1 MQPKTTPPAAVS
13 TDVVFARMIGYESI
27 YYLSGLNQ
35 QPEDYV
41 VPSWIQSRSS
51 YKDVLK
57 LDNKDKPVFAIT
69 NDKNQSSRGE
79 LLEAS
84 GGFRRLLTFK
94 GSYGSPLSLW
104 VKPRMGD
111 KKSVYGPMVKPI
123 KNKSGI
129 IPATLN
135 TTEFAGCC
143 GARIHIAGTERT
155 GASVR
160 TRREQDDRVL
170 PGCVSNALSLAHN
183 HFVLCVQDDLES
195 LYRFKDSGCIPIYRF
210 STPEGVSMLMLFQS
224 VQDEAGGETAT
235 LYGRTQKTILSI
247 IKKLQGIKS

>member
-13 TDVVFARMIGYESI
+13 TDVVFAHMIGYESI
-27 YYLSGLNQ
+27 YYLSGLARL
-35 QPEDYV
+35 PEDYV
-41 VPSWIQSRSS
+41 LPSWVRPQSS

-69 NDKNQSSRGE
+69 NDKNQSSSGE

-84 GGFRRLLTFK
+84 DGFRRLLTFK
-94 GSYGSPLSLW
+94 GSYGNPLSLW
-104 VKPRMGD
+104 VKPRVGD

-135 TTEFAGCC
+135 TTGFAGCC
-143 GARIHIAGTERT
+143 GALIHIAGTE
-155 GASVR
+155 GAGFR

-170 PGCVSNALSLAHN
+170 PGCVSNALSHDYN
-183 HFVLCVQDDLES
+183 HFVLCVQDDLKS
-195 LYRFKDSGCIPIYRF
+195 LDRFKDSGCIPIYRF

-224 VQDEAGGETAT
+224 VQDEAGAETAT